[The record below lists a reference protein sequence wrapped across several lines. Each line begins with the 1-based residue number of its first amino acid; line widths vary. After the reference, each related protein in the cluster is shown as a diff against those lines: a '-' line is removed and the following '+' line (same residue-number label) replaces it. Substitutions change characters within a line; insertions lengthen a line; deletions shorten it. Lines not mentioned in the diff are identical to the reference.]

1 MHRVRDI
8 LQVLMLALFLG
19 SSVFAQDE
27 AKPPTAG
34 LPEDFAEKDKLQRSK
49 SAPHEEMKKRVGK
62 WKVTTKFAA
71 MFGGQSELG
80 ECTMRLILDGKFM
93 VSEGTATYMGQK
105 CSTYG
110 VYGYDSLASEYTFY
124 NLNSIYT
131 LANEMRG
138 KMRDDGIIEY
148 KGIMKDAMTVDG
160 RPYRAEE
167 KGVNDDR
174 FEIKV
179 FDSAGDKE
187 IEVFTMIYERI
198 K

>member
-1 MHRVRDI
+1 
-8 LQVLMLALFLG
+8 MLG
-19 SSVFAQDE
+19 VTVVAQDE
-27 AKPPTAG
+27 SQAPGTG
-34 LPEDFAEKDKLQRSK
+34 LPPDYEENDKKQRSK

-62 WKVTTKFAA
+62 WKVTTKFSA
-71 MFGGQSELG
+71 MFGGQAEAG

-93 VSEGTATYMGQK
+93 VSEGNATYMGQK

-110 VYGYDSLASEYTFY
+110 LYGYDSLANEYTVY

-131 LANEMRG
+131 LAHEMRG
-138 KMRDDGIIEY
+138 KLRDDGVIEY
-148 KGIMKDAMTVDG
+148 KGIMKDAMTVEG

-167 KGVNDDR
+167 RTVSDDR

-179 FDSAGDKE
+179 FDGTGDKE
-187 IEVFTMIYERI
+187 FEVFTMIYERM